1 MLGTMIPMA
10 VIIGI
15 FYFLVIAPANK
26 QRKKTEVML
35 GGLQKGDQVVTA
47 GGIHGT
53 IHSVDLDTVIVKI
66 AENVKI
72 KVSRASIAGLAGE
85 TEGKKQD

>member
-1 MLGTMIPMA
+1 MIPMA

-26 QRKKTEVML
+26 QRKKTEAML
-35 GGLQKGDQVVTA
+35 GALQKGDLVVTA

-53 IHSVDLDTVIVKI
+53 IHSVDVETVILKI
-66 AENVKI
+66 SDNVKI

-85 TEGKKQD
+85 TEVKKQD